1 MNIAQILFLKTK
13 GLIYNIK
20 GPEIKTGLLSKEGV
34 FISILK
40 RNFLIMWTANFFVA
54 ASATMI
60 MPFLSLYLS
69 TFGDFSD
76 DYVRKWAGYVFGISF
91 LMAFLVSPLWGR
103 FGDKYGYK
111 KILLITGSGIAT
123 SILLMGFVKSVHEL
137 FLLRLVMGAVT
148 GFIPTSLALISAQT
162 EKEVAGRTLGT
173 LQMGTVSGG
182 LFGPLIGGLLADQ
195 FGFTYTFFITSGV
208 IYISVLLVA
217 FGIKEAPLR
226 VKEEKKKSYTRK
238 QVLQHIFKSPLLL
251 TIMFLTLLVQIGN
264 FSIQPL
270 LALYVSELHGPVN
283 LAFFSGLA
291 FSATGA
297 GNLIASRRWG
307 SLGDRIGHEKVLIG
321 LLVASVFCFIPQAL
335 VQNLWQLMIFRFLFG
350 MAIGG
355 IIPCITAFIRQTAP
369 VAMQGEV
376 LGYNVSFKFLG
387 NVVGPVLG
395 GIIAGSFGISAVFY
409 VTAGLFLCSAILLW
423 KSLRSEQKAL
433 AKAS

>member
-1 MNIAQILFLKTK
+1 M
-13 GLIYNIK
+13 IYNIK
-20 GPEIKTGLLSKEGV
+20 GHEINSGYSTREGV
-34 FISILK
+34 FISIQK

-60 MPFLSLYLS
+60 MPFLSLFLS

-76 DYVRKWAGYVFGISF
+76 DYVRRWSGYVFGISF

-111 KILLITGSGIAT
+111 KILIMTGAGIAT
-123 SILLMGFVKSVHEL
+123 SIFLMGFVQSVHQL
-137 FLLRLVMGAVT
+137 FVLRLLMGAVT

-162 EKEVAGRTLGT
+162 KKEEAGRTLGT

-195 FGFTYTFFITSGV
+195 FGFTYTFFITSAV

-217 FGIKEAPLR
+217 FGIKEKPLR
-226 VKEEKKKSYTRK
+226 TKEEGKKSYSRK

-251 TIMFLTLLVQIGN
+251 TIMFLTLLIQIGN

-297 GNLIASRRWG
+297 GNLLASRKWG
-307 SLGDRIGHEKVLIG
+307 ALGDRIGHEKVLIG
-321 LLVASVFCFIPQAL
+321 LLIASVFCFIPQAL
-335 VQNLWQLMIFRFLFG
+335 VSTLWQLMIFRFLFG
-350 MAIGG
+350 MVMGG

-369 VAMQGEV
+369 VSMQGEV
-376 LGYNVSFKFLG
+376 LGYNTSFKFLG
-387 NVVGPVLG
+387 NVAGPVLG
-395 GIIAGSFGISAVFY
+395 GTIAGGFGISAVFY
-409 VTAGLFLCSAILLW
+409 VTAGLFLSGAILLW
-423 KSLRSEQKAL
+423 KSVRTEQKQL
-433 AKAS
+433 AEAS